1 MKAVVT
7 DKWILCP
14 VCRAKTRTQSRNE
27 MFFACVFAYTKYVD
41 VQKSINWIGRIAL
54 WINL

>member
-14 VCRAKTRTQSRNE
+14 VCRAKTQSRNE
-27 MFFACVFAYTKYVD
+27 MFFACVFCIYEVYRCAEV
-41 VQKSINWIGRIAL
+41 N
-54 WINL
+54 